1 LFCAIHT
8 KHLYDIT
15 TYIKLHMNYNYGNNV
30 TKVFGLFVIVAFIG
44 WAVSTFLSG
53 IHFWGLPLPEGAEP
67 SGSLEVITS
76 EWAYVF
82 GIPLAFLGSIYYL
95 SVITAASMWFQTKHP
110 LILKSLTVVTATG
123 VVFSAFFVYL
133 QIGIINEICPFC
145 MISAAASTILFLLE
159 IYMVKSSEL
168 PSFSELFADWN
179 NAYTTTSIIQAVFII
194 ATGMLVI
201 GAFYGATLAPIPT

>member
-1 LFCAIHT
+1 M
-8 KHLYDIT
+8 
-15 TYIKLHMNYNYGNNV
+15 HMNYNYGKNV
-30 TKVFGLFVIVAFIG
+30 TKVFGLFVVVAFIG
-44 WAVSTFLSG
+44 WAVSNFLSG
-53 IHFWGLPLPEGAEP
+53 IHFWGLPLPEGANP

-95 SVITAASMWFQTKHP
+95 TVITAASMWFQTKHP

-133 QIGIINEICPFC
+133 QLGIINEICPFC

-159 IYMVKSSEL
+159 IYMVKVSDL
-168 PSFSELFADWN
+168 PSFSELISDWS
-179 NAYTTTSIIQAVFII
+179 NAYTKTSLIQSAFIVV
-194 ATGMLVI
+194 TGLLVI
-201 GAFYGATLAPIPT
+201 AGYYGATLAPIPT

>member
-1 LFCAIHT
+1 MT
-8 KHLYDIT
+8 SYMNM
-15 TYIKLHMNYNYGNNV
+15 YMNYEYGKNV
-30 TKVFGLFVIVAFIG
+30 TKIFGLFTIVAFIG

-76 EWAYVF
+76 DWAYVF
-82 GIPLAFLGSIYYL
+82 GVPLAFLGSVYYL

-110 LILKSLTVVTATG
+110 LILKSLTFVTATG

-133 QIGIINEICPFC
+133 QLGIINEICPFC
-145 MISAAASTILFLLE
+145 MISAAASTTLFLLE
-159 IYMVKSSEL
+159 LYMVKISDL
-168 PSFSELFADWN
+168 PSFSELFSDWN
-179 NAYTTTSIIQAVFII
+179 NAYTTTSLIQSVFIF

-201 GAFYGATLAPIPT
+201 AAFYGATLAPIPT